1 MKNIIFCADGAW
13 NGPGRDDASASEGD
27 TTNVLRLFVGLA
39 GQDDPHSLML
49 GAEQERSARDAEGR
63 IVQVAKYLHG
73 AGDSRNP
80 LLRLLGGTFEAGL
93 IARILRGYSFISRV
107 YTPGDAIHIAGFSR
121 GAYTARA
128 LGGLIAA
135 RGLLDASRLDLTDRQ
150 AAYRLSAAVWQDWRR
165 EAGKR
170 RHWRS
175 AFEQTLLDLPGF
187 VGAPMTERRIPD
199 VPIASVAVWDTVGS
213 LGIPDYVGISGRVDQ
228 FRFADV
234 KLPAAV
240 EYGFHALAID
250 ERRADF
256 APVYWQPDPR
266 VIQALFPGAHGD
278 VGGGYKTSNAESGL
292 SDAAFVWMKDHLAAI
307 GVLFQ
312 PHSPL
317 AIAPDPAGVAHQPWT
332 EFPFSAMAQGPR
344 ELPDGLS
351 VAPSTRARLAA
362 GPVQPAPELP
372 PRPYRPINLHDYI

>member
-1 MKNIIFCADGAW
+1 MKNIIFCADDTW
-13 NGPGRDDASASEGD
+13 NGPGRDDDGGAEAGR
-27 TTNVLRLFVGLA
+27 TNVFRLFIGLRGA
-39 GQDDPHSLML
+39 DDPLSLML
-49 GAEQERSARDAEGR
+49 GGEQERSAHGADGR
-63 IVQVAKYLHG
+63 LIQIANYLHG
-73 AGDSRNP
+73 AGDARNP
-80 LLRLLGGTFEAGL
+80 LLRLLGGTFEAGI
-93 IARILRGYSFISRV
+93 IARILRGYVFISRS
-107 YTPGDAIHIAGFSR
+107 YAPGDHIHISGFSR

-128 LGGLIAA
+128 LAGLIAA
-135 RGLLDASRLDLTDRQ
+135 RGLLDARLIDRTDGL
-150 AAYRLSAAVWQDWRR
+150 ATYRLAAAVWHDWRR
-165 EAGKR
+165 EAGQG
-170 RHWRS
+170 RHWRA
-175 AFEQTLLDLPGF
+175 AFEQTLRDLPGF
-187 VGAPMTERRIPD
+187 VSAPMSEHRILD
-199 VPIASVAVWDTVGS
+199 VPITSVAVWDTIGS
-213 LGIPDYVGISGRVDQ
+213 LGIPDYVGISGRIDQ

-278 VGGGYKTSNAESGL
+278 VGGGYKTGNTESGL
-292 SDAAFVWMKDHLAAI
+292 SDAAFIWMRDHLSAV
-307 GVLFQ
+307 GVLFA
-312 PHSPL
+312 PHPAFGL
-317 AIAPDPAGVAHQPWT
+317 APDPAGVAHQPWT

-344 ELPDGLS
+344 ELPDGLA